1 MLNLKEVKNIYFIGI
16 GGIMMSAVAKY
27 FLAQKKEIS
36 GSDRSKT
43 EITDDLIK
51 QGVKINFEQV
61 KANINNEID
70 LVIYTKAISDN
81 NEELAEAQKIGIP
94 TYTVYQV
101 LGELSIDKF
110 TITIAGMHGKST
122 VSSMLGL
129 LAVKAKLNPTVF
141 VGTKLKEWNSNFKN
155 GSSDYLISEACE
167 YKNSFL
173 EYKPDIAVINNI
185 EAEHLDFFEDLDGIM
200 QSFKQFT
207 NQIKK
212 EGWLIVNGDNER
224 AKQIAENFVGNK
236 VSFGLKNEVD
246 FKAKNI
252 KLGNKTKFKLIC
264 SQQWLEY
271 NEQEFILQI
280 PGEFNIYNALAVISV
295 AAVLKIKV
303 EIIKQ
308 VLQEFTGVWRRF
320 EFKKEKNG
328 IKYYDD
334 YAHHPTEI
342 RATLRAIKSRFKNKK
357 YWLIYQPHLYSRTND
372 FLDEFVEV
380 LGQVDNLILAPIY
393 PAREINKWGIKSNDI
408 VNLINKK
415 YQQRKLPAVFIGKNY
430 KIDTANDYIEIREY
444 LAKNVKA
451 GDIVMTMGAGDVDK
465 ILKY

>member
-1 MLNLKEVKNIYFIGI
+1 MINLKEVKKIYFIGI

-27 FLAQKKEIS
+27 FLVQKKEVS
-36 GSDRSKT
+36 GSDRDES
-43 EITDDLIK
+43 EIINDLIK
-51 QGVKINFEQV
+51 QGIKINFKQV
-61 KANINNEID
+61 KDNIGHDID
-70 LVIYTKAISDN
+70 LVIYTKAISDEH
-81 NEELAEAQKIGIP
+81 EELLQAKKIGVP
-94 TYTVYQV
+94 TYNVYQI
-101 LGELSIDKF
+101 LGALSVDKF
-110 TITIAGMHGKST
+110 TIAIAGIHGKST
-122 VSSMLGL
+122 VSSILGL

-173 EYKPDIAVINNI
+173 EYKPNIAVINNI

-200 QSFKQFT
+200 QSFKQFV

-212 EGWLIVNGDNER
+212 EGWLITNGDNER
-224 AKQIAENFVGNK
+224 TKQIAEGFSGNK
-236 VSFGLKNEVD
+236 ITFGLMNEVD

-252 KLGNKTKFKLIC
+252 KLGSKTKFKLAC
-264 SQQWLEY
+264 SQQWSQY
-271 NEQEFILQI
+271 NEQEFILKI
-280 PGEFNIYNALAVISV
+280 PGKFNIYNALAVISV
-295 AAVLKIKV
+295 AAVLKIKI

-308 VLQEFTGVWRRF
+308 VLCEFTGVWRRF
-320 EFKKEKNG
+320 EFKKEKNK

-342 RATLRAIKSRFKNKK
+342 KATLEAIKNRFKNKK
-357 YWLIYQPHLYSRTND
+357 WWLVYQPHLYSRTND

-393 PAREINKWGIKSNDI
+393 PAREINKWGIKSSDI

-415 YQQRKLPAVFIGKNY
+415 HQRKQPAIFIGKDY
-430 KIDTANDYIEIREY
+430 KTDTANDYAEIRKY
-444 LAKNVKA
+444 LAENVKA
-451 GDIVMTMGAGDVDK
+451 GNIVMTMGAGDIDK